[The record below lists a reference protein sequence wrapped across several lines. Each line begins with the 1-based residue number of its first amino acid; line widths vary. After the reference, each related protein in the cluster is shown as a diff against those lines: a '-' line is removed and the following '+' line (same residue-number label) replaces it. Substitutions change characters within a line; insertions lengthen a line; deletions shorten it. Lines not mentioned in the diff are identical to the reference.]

1 MKYKSTE
8 YTPYS
13 FLCINKNSTGIWIM
27 RDHYDFIKMEKE
39 IRKRESRRAM
49 CVAHIGGDYY
59 IWTRRSHRDHGCR
72 SCICGTLDGECR
84 YRSRHEDLCICA
96 LNGNSKWL
104 IKRIHRRKILWSW
117 HGRRFTIIISKFRN
131 PFKIWFLRNSSD
143 HDTDIDVY

>member
-1 MKYKSTE
+1 MQ
-8 YTPYS
+8 
-13 FLCINKNSTGIWIM
+13 
-27 RDHYDFIKMEKE
+27 DHDDYIKRKKEARKAAKELQKAEKGLRKWSAHRARME
-39 IRKRESRRAM
+39 RRTM